1 MILVGNLGRDPEVK
15 TLDGGVK
22 LASFSLAT
30 TETYRNKE
38 GERTES
44 TEWHNLVLW
53 RGLAEIAEKYLHKG
67 SSIYAEG
74 RLRTRSWEDQNG
86 QKRYITEVEVQNM
99 VMLGGRRDDQTPPPP
114 PPPAGAPSR
123 PPAASAEPET
133 GGEDDLPF

>member
-53 RGLAEIAEKYLHKG
+53 RGLADIAEKYLHKG

-123 PPAASAEPET
+123 PPAVSAEPET